1 MGAWRIGCSG
11 FHYKDWKGKFYPENL
26 PQSKWFTFYNNHFKT
41 LELNVTFF
49 RFPRLSTLEKWY
61 QISSEDFQ
69 FSVKAPKF
77 ITHYRKFVDTK
88 RMVDDFYGVTQEGLK
103 EKLGCV
109 LFQLP
114 PNVAYKPEKLE
125 QIIDN
130 LEPGFKNVLEFR
142 HESWWNLEVYNQ
154 LSKRNITFCGMSH
167 PDLPEEVIQNSA
179 VLYFRFHGVPHLYSS
194 PYDIETLKKIA
205 TEIEQNPAIREAFVY
220 FNNDI
225 GASAIKNAKEMQDFV
240 SI

>member
-194 PYDIETLKKIA
+194 PYDIVTLKKIA